1 MKNLIFIIFV
11 LVLFTEC
18 RNDETVFFSSFTN
31 EEKLIG
37 KPIDWV
43 ANIQAMDFLI
53 VDSLLVIVDDA
64 DEFYISI
71 YDLNRKQLLCKLFRK
86 GKGPNELFNQPWLVG
101 EAPKGM
107 TTGNIVFD
115 DPGRKE
121 RCILDIKASIVAKKP
136 IISKKYHIPNLFIG
150 GYYVNDSII
159 IKSFYGENG
168 YVLKYYNLEN
178 SQEVG
183 KPNPIN
189 SIENKFIR
197 KYGWSAKMTKIIP
210 SPDKQYLVGLFYHHK
225 RIYLYS
231 NEGKLL
237 KIFQDK
243 KSYGTMFSESIQ
255 SPRDLDK
262 LPILFSNCL
271 LSKDYMIVICE
282 NRLTGET
289 GLTSLY
295 VFDYLG
301 NPLHKYDLDRHI
313 FSECFFDWS
322 SSTLYAFDIY
332 NFEIVSYY
340 LDGLKR
346 NN

>member
-1 MKNLIFIIFV
+1 MKKLVFIFFV
-11 LVLFTEC
+11 LVLFSQC
-18 RNDETVFFSSFTN
+18 RNDETVFFSSFKN

-37 KPIDWV
+37 KPIDWLD
-43 ANIQAMDFLI
+43 NNQAWDFFIL
-53 VDSLLVIVDDA
+53 DSLLLIADDE
-64 DEFYISI
+64 DEFFISI
-71 YDLNRKQLLCKLFRK
+71 YDLNRKQLLCELFRK
-86 GKGPNELFNQPWLVG
+86 GKGPNELFYQPELVC
-101 EAPKGM
+101 EAPQGLAADK
-107 TTGNIVFD
+107 IVVD
-115 DPGRKE
+115 DRGREE
-121 RCILDIKASIVAKKP
+121 RLILDIKGSISAKKP
-136 IISKKYHIPNLFIG
+136 VIAKKYHIPNLFIDG
-150 GYYVNDSII
+150 HYVNDSII

-168 YVLKYYNLEN
+168 YRLKYYNLEN
-178 SQEVG
+178 SQELD
-183 KPNPIN
+183 KPNHLN
-189 SIENKFIR
+189 SIENKFVR

-210 SPDKQYLVGLFYHHK
+210 SPDKNYLVGLFYHHK

-231 NEGKLL
+231 IEGKLL

-243 KSYGTMFSESIQ
+243 KSYGTMFSQSIH
-255 SPRDLDK
+255 SAPDLDQ

-282 NRLTGET
+282 NRLSGGT

-301 NPLHKYDLDRHI
+301 NPLYKYDLDRHI
-313 FSECFFDWS
+313 YSECFFNWS
-322 SSTLYAFDIY
+322 SATLYAFDIY

>member
-1 MKNLIFIIFV
+1 MKKLIFIIFV
-11 LVLFTEC
+11 LVLFSQC

-43 ANIQAMDFLI
+43 PNIKAMDFLI
-53 VDSLLVIVDDA
+53 VDSLLLIVDDA
-64 DEFYISI
+64 DEFYLSI
-71 YDLNRKQLLCKLFRK
+71 YNRYRKQLLCKLFHK
-86 GKGPNELFNQPWLVG
+86 GKGPNELFNKPWLVG
-101 EAPKGM
+101 DAPQGM
-107 TTGNIVFD
+107 TTDKIVVD
-115 DPGRKE
+115 DPGREE
-121 RCILDIKASIVAKKP
+121 RLILDIKESILAKKP
-136 IISKKYHIPNLFIG
+136 IISKKYHIPNLFTNG
-150 GYYVNDSII
+150 HYVNDSII
-159 IKSFYGENG
+159 IQTFDGENG
-168 YVLKYYNLEN
+168 YRLKYFNLEN
-178 SQEVG
+178 SQELD
-183 KPNPIN
+183 KPNHLN

-197 KYGWSAKMTKIIP
+197 KYGLSAKMTKIIP
-210 SPDKQYLVGLFYHHK
+210 SPDKKYLVGLFYHHK

-243 KSYGTMFSESIQ
+243 KSYGTMFSEAIQ
-255 SPRDLDK
+255 SPRDLEK

-282 NRLTGET
+282 NRLSGET

-295 VFDYLG
+295 VFDYSG
-301 NPLHKYDLDRHI
+301 NPLYKYDLDRHI

-332 NFEIVSYY
+332 NFEIVSYN
-340 LDGLKR
+340 LDGLNR
-346 NN
+346 NS